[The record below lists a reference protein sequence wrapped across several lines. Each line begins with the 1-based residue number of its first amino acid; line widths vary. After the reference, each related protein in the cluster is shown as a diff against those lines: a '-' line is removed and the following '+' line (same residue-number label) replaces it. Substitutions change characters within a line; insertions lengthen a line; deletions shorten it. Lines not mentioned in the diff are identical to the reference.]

1 MKQNIRDIDAAAK
14 DIASF
19 VKLFVF
25 NRVQYKYPT
34 FDEYKNRSLQKGY
47 KSTDLKKLCHI
58 DREIITNLAS
68 YAAGK
73 YYKLTDIWPM
83 LEPQIKHHGKLSK
96 KFKSGKTFNLL
107 SWYSLSD
114 ETLKALYKKNPT
126 VDDLTPRARRAWQRF
141 INSQQG
147 NTIDDID
154 MKEDKPMDELKTK
167 NEESARRAAARAAK
181 RHAPKSET
189 AKPKSRADK
198 TIAPENDI
206 PEEEY
211 VIAAT
216 PSTASTAK
224 PLPMPTT
231 ASEDYVARLR
241 ALVKSKAMGVSTARH
256 LAKIVGNDGASI
268 REPASGACWEDFEEH
283 LQERLDALDRCIQIV
298 KANDIQVAQADINWL
313 KSTYKTLL
321 LKSRMYNID

>member
-34 FDEYKNRSLQKGY
+34 FDEYNNRSLQKGY
-47 KSTDLKKLCHI
+47 KSTDLMKLCHI

-114 ETLKALYKKNPT
+114 ETLKALYKKNTT
-126 VDDLTPRARRAWQRF
+126 VDDLTPRAKRAWLRF
-141 INSQQG
+141 INSQQS

-154 MKEDKPMDELKTK
+154 TDEDKPMDELKTK

-189 AKPKSRADK
+189 AKPKARADK

-211 VIAAT
+211 VIA
-216 PSTASTAK
+216 STQAASVK

-231 ASEDYVARLR
+231 TSEDYVARLR
-241 ALVKSKAMGVSTARH
+241 ALVKSKAMGIATARH
-256 LAKIVGNDGASI
+256 FAKIVGNDGTSI
-268 REPASGACWEDFEEH
+268 REPASGASWEDFEEH
-283 LQERLDALDRCIQIV
+283 LQEQLDALKSCMRIV
-298 KANDIQVAQADINWL
+298 KANNIQVAQADENWL
-313 KSTYKTLL
+313 KSTYNALVHKI
-321 LKSRMYNID
+321 KNV